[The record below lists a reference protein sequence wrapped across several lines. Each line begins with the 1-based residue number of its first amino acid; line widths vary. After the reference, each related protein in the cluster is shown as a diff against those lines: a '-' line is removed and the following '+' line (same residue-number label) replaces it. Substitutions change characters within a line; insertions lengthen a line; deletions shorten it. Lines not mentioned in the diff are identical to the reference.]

1 MAYGVLI
8 NNTSGQSI
16 VDTRTDKLNVVVSSA
31 AENCLQATRTV
42 ISNRKYAST
51 IGGGNYTTFGAPNNL
66 IDTIWTATSSG
77 TLNTASRVAPLKIV
91 SAPGIT
97 STNHSSSGIIVTN
110 APPSNAAKQ
119 FNVFL
124 PDNVIIANGNIG
136 LANYVAIGSRIIEYI
151 AVRF

>member
-16 VDTRTDKLNVVVSSA
+16 VDTRTDKLNVVVASG
-31 AENCLQATRTV
+31 AETCLATTTTV
-42 ISNRKYAST
+42 VSGTRYASA
-51 IGGGNYTTFGAPNNL
+51 IGSGNYTTFGAPDNS
-66 IDTIWTATSSG
+66 IDTIWIATSSG
-77 TLNTASRVAPLKIV
+77 TLSSGRVSPLKIV

-97 STNHSSSGIIVTN
+97 STTTSSSGIIVTN

-119 FNVFL
+119 FNVFM
-124 PDNVIIANGNIG
+124 PDNSVVANNNIA
-136 LANYVAIGSRIIEYI
+136 LANYVATGSRIIEYI